1 MMLLHFDFCE
11 EAVSG
16 FYLFSCRYSVTT
28 TSVSV
33 PVTAVFGAPQVPLLK
48 FWSQH
53 YLTLTWMKKTP
64 EEVLIQHQHN
74 K

>member
-1 MMLLHFDFCE
+1 MMLLHFKFWE

-33 PVTAVFGAPQVPLLK
+33 HVTAVFGAPQVPL
-48 FWSQH
+48 SSD
-53 YLTLTWMKKTP
+53 
-64 EEVLIQHQHN
+64 HN
-74 K
+74 TT